1 VADEPVT
8 DPGQR
13 VPNPLDIAPQGVCII
28 CGEELLRTVE
38 VQTASGGG
46 IRIQVVHWL
55 ECGCG
60 RRPA

>member
-1 VADEPVT
+1 MT

-13 VPNPLDIAPQGVCII
+13 VPNPLDVAPGGVCAI
-28 CGEELLRTVE
+28 CGQEQLRTVE
-38 VQTASGGG
+38 LNTESKNG
-46 IRIQVVHWL
+46 IRIAVTHWL